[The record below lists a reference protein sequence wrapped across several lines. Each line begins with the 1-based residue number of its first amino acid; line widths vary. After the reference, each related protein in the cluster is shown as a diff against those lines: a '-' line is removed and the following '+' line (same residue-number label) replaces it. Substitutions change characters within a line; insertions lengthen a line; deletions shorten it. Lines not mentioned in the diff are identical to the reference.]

1 MTAALAQ
8 DMLRRQVGDW
18 GLGVGV
24 LGDGPATR
32 FSHGGANEGFR
43 AFWVGYR
50 DKASGVVVMTNSDAG
65 NALANDIV
73 RTIAREYGFE
83 GLGPVERTLGTSD
96 PARYPDFAGRYEAPE
111 GSPPLIIIA
120 DGGRL
125 FRSTGARP
133 DQRAE
138 LLPESADAFFALTS
152 DARIRFVR
160 DGSGKVTEAV
170 VEAGGRTTTHSK
182 R

>member
-8 DMLRRQVGDW
+8 DMLRRQVEDW

-24 LGDGPATR
+24 LGEGPALR

-50 DKASGVVVMTNSDAG
+50 DHASGVVVMTNSDAG
-65 NALANDIV
+65 SALANDIV
-73 RTIAREYGFE
+73 RTVAREYGFA
-83 GLGPVERTLGTSD
+83 GLQPVERTLGTAD
-96 PARYPDFAGRYEAPE
+96 PATYPDFAGRYEMPE
-111 GSPPLIIIA
+111 GTPPLTVIA

-125 FRSTGARP
+125 FRSTGPRP

-138 LLPESADAFFALTS
+138 LLPESADTFFPLTS
-152 DARIRFVR
+152 DMRIRFVR
-160 DGSGKVTEAV
+160 GPDGKVVEAV
-170 VEAGGRTTTHSK
+170 VASGGKETRGA
-182 R
+182 RR